1 MRKKKDVTMMCDAST
16 VVVSNNIEALIEHL
30 KKGAV
35 HMFYRKKDGTL
46 REAYG
51 TLSDIFIPHRYWPA
65 GKREERPYLVNYWD
79 LQKGGWRA
87 FQKTRFEYF
96 IEPGQDD
103 FDFEDCSE
111 SNND

>member
-1 MRKKKDVTMMCDAST
+1 MKDVTMMCDEST

-65 GKREERPYLVNYWD
+65 GKG
-79 LQKGGWRA
+79 KGGWRA

-96 IEPGQDD
+96 IEPGQEEEVDI
-103 FDFEDCSE
+103 
-111 SNND
+111 NN

>member
-1 MRKKKDVTMMCDAST
+1 MMCDAST

-51 TLSDIFIPHRYWPA
+51 TLSDTFIPHRYWPA
-65 GKREERPYLVNYWD
+65 GKGEQTMKRPWMWGRVTLTD
-79 LQKGGWRA
+79 EK
-87 FQKTRFEYF
+87 
-96 IEPGQDD
+96 
-103 FDFEDCSE
+103 
-111 SNND
+111 